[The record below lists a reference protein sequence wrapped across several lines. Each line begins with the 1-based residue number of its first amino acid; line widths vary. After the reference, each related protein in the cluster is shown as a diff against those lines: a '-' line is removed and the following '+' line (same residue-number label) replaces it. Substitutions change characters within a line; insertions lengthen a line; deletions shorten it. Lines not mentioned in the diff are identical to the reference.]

1 MEKLV
6 EKMQNYGQEREKK
19 AFIAEALFLG
29 NLDFSDEM
37 LLDEILGHDSQQL
50 GFISPITKS
59 DLQNEALIET
69 LCLWRNGNQF
79 AYPTR
84 FVATFDSTKMWLS
97 SVLSGGTRILFKLMN
112 TSHELIGHIGLAW
125 NDGQNRL
132 ELDSVQRGVSK
143 SPGLMTAAVTW
154 IEGYAEKEF
163 NSPDLHLR
171 VLSSNEH
178 AVNFYKKLSYEI
190 ESSKPVLISD
200 KRAGNSEEEQD
211 FFLSMVKPL
220 EGSLKPKAVI
230 LTAGP
235 SIGYRERLYVAD
247 AVRNGWNLNHSK
259 YLGRLQESFAE
270 FVGSNH
276 ALATSSCTGALHLAF
291 SALGLGPGD
300 EVIVP
305 AVTWVA
311 TASAVAYT
319 GAKPIFVDVDQQNW
333 TLDPAKV
340 EANLTP
346 ATKAIVAVHLY
357 GFLADVTELRRIA
370 DAHGLFLVE
379 DAAPAIGA
387 TLAGRKA
394 GTFGHFGCYSFQ
406 GAKLLVSGEGG
417 MLVTDSP
424 DLYARAVK
432 LQEHGRKPG
441 TFWIEELGYKYKMS
455 NLTAALALGQLERA
469 EPQIA
474 KKRKIAQWYRELL
487 RDIDGLNFQEELPD
501 SLGIH
506 WMTSIRLSG
515 VHAGK
520 RETLT
525 SYLKAKGIDTR
536 PTFPNISKFTFW
548 ASESKAL
555 PAADSIANDGI
566 NLPSGVGLTKSDVD
580 FVAKSIRAFLNE

>member
-6 EKMQNYGQEREKK
+6 GTMKDYGQDFEKD
-19 AFIAEALFLG
+19 AFMAEALFLG
-29 NLDFSDEM
+29 EM
-37 LLDEILGHDSQQL
+37 NCPQELFLDELSGPASEPI
-50 GFISPITKS
+50 GFISPLTNY
-59 DLQNEALIET
+59 DLQNENLIDAF
-69 LCLWRNGNQF
+69 CLWRNANQF

-84 FVATFDSTKMWLS
+84 FVPTSESTKSWLK
-97 SVLSGGTRILFKLMN
+97 SVLSGGNRILFKLMN
-112 TSHELIGHIGLAW
+112 PSHQLIGHIGLAW
-125 NDGQNRL
+125 NDRHNRL
-132 ELDSVQRGVSK
+132 ELDSVQRGSSG
-143 SPGLMTAAVTW
+143 SPGLMSASVNW
-154 IEGYAEKEF
+154 IENYVQKEF

-171 VLSSNEH
+171 VLASNNR
-178 AVNFYKKLSYEI
+178 AVDFYSRLNYVI
-190 ESSKPVLISD
+190 ETSDPVSISD
-200 KRAGNSEEEQD
+200 TRSGHTDEVHD
-211 FFLSMVKPL
+211 VFLSMVKSL
-220 EGSLKPKAVI
+220 EGSSKPKAAI

-235 SIGYRERLYVAD
+235 SIGYRERLYVSD
-247 AVRNGWNLNHSK
+247 ALKNGWNASHSN
-259 YLGRLQESFAE
+259 YIVQLQKSFAG

-291 SALGLGPGD
+291 SALGIGPGD

-319 GAKPIFVDVDQQNW
+319 GAKPIFVDVDQRNW
-333 TLDPAKV
+333 TLDPSKV
-340 EANLTP
+340 EEKLTS

-357 GFLADVTELRRIA
+357 GFLADVSELRRLA
-370 DAHGLFLVE
+370 DSHDIFLVE

-387 TLAGRKA
+387 TLGGRKA

-469 EPQIA
+469 VPQII
-474 KKRKIAQWYRELL
+474 KKRKIARWYRELL
-487 RDIDGLNFQEELPD
+487 GDIDGLEFQEELPD

-506 WMTSIRLSG
+506 WMTSILLSG

-520 RETLT
+520 RENLT
-525 SYLKAKGIDTR
+525 SYLKSMGIDTR

-548 ASESKAL
+548 DSESQAF
-555 PAADSIANDGI
+555 PVADSIADEGI

-580 FVAKSIRAFLNE
+580 FIARSIRAFLNA